1 MNQIRLNIIVRK
13 DATKMFK
20 KKYLMLLL
28 LPLTILTS
36 CGGNYI
42 NEGNY
47 KVTSI
52 DKEISGVITKDMKMK
67 YYKNTNTFYSKIE
80 LLQDFEKL
88 DSLKGYMI
96 DMYYTVYDDGTVSSN
111 ANNIGVYKFSNC
123 GLENYPVIKYEYS
136 VPEIIAEPIKELY
149 ESKHYTKGYLCRYS
163 ASENENKGKKL
174 HFTFYLIDF
183 EYDENGKLKGGLERT
198 TDYKLEY
205 VNYNITDEIKVTFE
219 MES

>member
-1 MNQIRLNIIVRK
+1 
-13 DATKMFK
+13 MFK

-42 NEGNY
+42 VEGNY

-52 DKEISGVITKDMKMK
+52 DKEISGVITKDMKLK
-67 YYKNTNTFYSKIE
+67 YYENKNTLYSKIE

-88 DSLKGYMI
+88 DSLKGYML
-96 DMYYTVYDDGTVSSN
+96 DMHYEVYKDGEISYS
-111 ANNIGVYKFSNC
+111 ANNFRIYKFSNC
-123 GLENYPVIKYEYS
+123 GLENYPVIKFEYS
-136 VPEIIAEPIKELY
+136 MPEIIAEPIKDLY

-163 ASENENKGKKL
+163 VLENENKGKKL
-174 HFTFYLIDF
+174 HFTFYLIDL
-183 EYDENGKLKGGLERT
+183 EYDENGKLKGGIERN
-198 TDYKLEY
+198 TDNKLEY